1 MGKFA
6 FIFHP
11 HDIES
16 LGDWVLLDLELK
28 RKKRR
33 TAERALRW
41 LPPFR
46 RDTVTGLKSLTGKT
60 SEGEMIL
67 LPLVPEQILQMDE
80 KVIIKKMIEAGKIAE
95 DLGAKVVGLGAY
107 AAWVGKKGVLLA
119 KALNI
124 AVTTGTS
131 YTIVT
136 AVYAILKAAK
146 DIGIDLAKAKVAVL
160 GATGTI
166 GSISSYMLANHISHL
181 TLIAQNKERLKNL
194 AESIA
199 AYKPSL
205 NINIC
210 SDVKSGVKD
219 ADITL
224 IVTNTPKA
232 IIDIADLSSGS
243 VACDLSL
250 PHNISQ
256 EKAESRNDVLVIDG
270 GVVKPPGDV
279 DFHFNFGLPPGLAYA
294 CMSETMILALE
305 GLYQSYSLGGDI
317 TLEKVTKMAE
327 LGEKH
332 GFRLAEFRSFGNE
345 VSKAHIEDVKKSRLI
360 AGK

>member
-1 MGKFA
+1 MGEFA

-16 LGDWVLLDLELK
+16 LGDWVLLDLALK

-33 TAERALRW
+33 TVERALRW
-41 LPPFR
+41 FPPFKR
-46 RDTVTGLKSLTGKT
+46 ETVTGIKSPTGKT
-60 SEGEMIL
+60 AEGEMIL
-67 LPLVPEQILQMDE
+67 LPLIPEQILQMDE
-80 KVIIKKMIEAGKIAE
+80 KLILKKMIQAGKIAE
-95 DLGAKVVGLGAY
+95 DLGAKIVGLGAY
-107 AAWVGKKGVLLA
+107 AAWVGKKGALLA

-136 AVYAILKAAK
+136 AVDAIFKAAEEV
-146 DIGIDLAKAKVAVL
+146 GIDLTKARVSVL

-166 GSISSYMLANHISHL
+166 GSISSYMLSSRIHTL
-181 TLIAQNKERLKNL
+181 TLIAQNKERLKAL
-194 AESIA
+194 ADSISSYNGLA
-199 AYKPSL
+199 
-205 NINIC
+205 NIDISNDI
-210 SDVKSGVKD
+210 KNGIKH
-219 ADITL
+219 ADIIL

-232 IIDIADLSSGS
+232 IIDIEDLPPGS

-256 EKAESRNDVLVIDG
+256 KKAESRKDVLVIDG
-270 GVVKPPGDV
+270 GVVRPPGNV

-305 GLYQSYSLGGDI
+305 GLYESYSLGGDI
-317 TLEKVTKMAE
+317 TLKKVVKMAQ
-327 LGEKH
+327 LGVKH
-332 GFRLAEFRSFGNE
+332 GFTLAEFRSFGNA
-345 VSKAHIEDVKKSRLI
+345 VSREQIEEVKKARLFRKI
-360 AGK
+360 

>member
-11 HDIES
+11 HDVES
-16 LGDWVLLDLELK
+16 LGDWVFLDSELK
-28 RKKRR
+28 KKKRR
-33 TAERALRW
+33 TTERVLRW
-41 LPPFR
+41 FPPFK
-46 RDTVTGLKSLTGKT
+46 RDTVTGLKSLTGQT
-60 SEGEMIL
+60 AEGEMIL
-67 LPLVPEQILQMDE
+67 LPLVPEQILHMDE
-80 KVIIKKMIEAGKIAE
+80 KLIIKKMIEAGKIAE

-119 KALNI
+119 KALDI

-136 AVYAILKAAK
+136 AVNAILKAAE
-146 DIGIDLAKAKVAVL
+146 DVGINLEKAKVAVL

-166 GSISSYMLANHISHL
+166 GSISSYMLATHVSHL
-181 TLIAQNKERLKNL
+181 TLIAQNKERLKTL
-194 AESIA
+194 ADSIST
-199 AYKPSL
+199 YKPSL
-205 NINIC
+205 NLDIYN
-210 SDVKSGVKD
+210 DVKKGIKD
-219 ADITL
+219 ANIIL

-256 EKAESRNDVLVIDG
+256 EKAKSLRDVLVIDG

-294 CMSETMILALE
+294 CMAETMLLALE

-327 LGEKH
+327 LGSKH
-332 GFRLAEFRSFGNE
+332 GFALAEFRSFGNA
-345 VSKAHIEDVKKSRLI
+345 VSCKQVEDVKKARLVT
-360 AGK
+360 GK